1 MMWRVLMRRCPTRSM
16 TVVGDLAQTGA
27 LNGVRS
33 WESTFRPYVA
43 DRLRIETLTVN
54 YRTPAQLM
62 ELATAVLRQTGLHQ
76 PAPVS
81 ARTTEWDPVFT
92 AVPDVPDAVAGIV
105 RDELDL
111 VGAGTLGVITPHS
124 LLDRVRK
131 AVDGVLADRVAVLTV
146 PQAKGLEFDGVVLVE
161 PAAIASES
169 VRGRN
174 DLYVAITRATQ
185 RLHVLHASPL
195 PPGLEQG

>member
-1 MMWRVLMRRCPTRSM
+1 M
-16 TVVGDLAQTGA
+16 TIVGDLAQTGA

-62 ELATAVLRQTGLHQ
+62 ALATSVLRAETGLRQ
-76 PAPVS
+76 PPPVS
-81 ARTTEWDPVFT
+81 ARTTAWDPVFT
-92 AVPDVPDAVAGIV
+92 AVPDVVDAVAGTV

-111 VGAGTLGVITPHS
+111 VGAGTLGVLGPQL
-124 LLDRVRK
+124 LLDRVRA
-131 AVDGVLADRVAVLTV
+131 AVGGVLADRVAVLTV
-146 PQAKGLEFDGVVLVE
+146 AQAKGLEFDGVVLLE
-161 PAAIASES
+161 PAAIAAGSE
-169 VRGRN
+169 RGGN

-185 RLHVLHASPL
+185 RLHVLHAAPL
-195 PPGLEQG
+195 PPGFEQG